1 MAKKKRESRLRCIAY
16 LSVDG
21 DERIIEKKEEK
32 QLRYIK
38 EYAKAHNIEI
48 VKVAHRS
55 ILSQYEVNRHFNALV
70 AKIKAGEIDG
80 IITSHMLAVSD
91 GVADAYLKVG
101 KVREAGGQ
109 MVTVDEG
116 KLDMQL
122 YLPE

>member
-1 MAKKKRESRLRCIAY
+1 MAKRKREPKLRCIAY
-16 LSVDG
+16 LSVKGDG
-21 DERIIEKKEEK
+21 RDVEKREEK

-55 ILSQYEVNRHFNALV
+55 ILSQYEVNRHFNAMV
-70 AKIKAGEIDG
+70 AKIRAGEIDG
-80 IITSHMLAVSD
+80 IITSNMLAVSG

-101 KVREAGGQ
+101 KVREAGGH

-116 KLDMQL
+116 RLDMNIH
-122 YLPE
+122 LPA

>member
-1 MAKKKRESRLRCIAY
+1 MLF
-16 LSVDG
+16 
-21 DERIIEKKEEK
+21 
-32 QLRYIK
+32 
-38 EYAKAHNIEI
+38 
-48 VKVAHRS
+48 RS
-55 ILSQYEVNRHFNALV
+55 VNRHFNALV

-101 KVREAGGQ
+101 KVRAAGGH

-116 KLDMQL
+116 KLDMRL